1 MDATLTQ
8 KGQATVP
15 KAIRDHLGVKP
26 GDRIRY
32 FIHPDGT
39 VVILPVRAVS
49 VLRGILKS
57 TRRVTIGEMDQ
68 AVRTKAAERA
78 RRARHR

>member
-15 KAIRDHLGVKP
+15 KAVREHLGVKP

-39 VVILPVRAVS
+39 VVILPIRPVS
-49 VLRGILKS
+49 ALRGILKS
-57 TRRVTIGEMDQ
+57 ARHATIEEMDK
-68 AVRTKAAERA
+68 AIRIKAAERA
-78 RRARHR
+78 RRGRRR